1 MRRTFSSL
9 LAVAAMGVFS
19 FGAFAQSNPPAGAS
33 PESASSPRPDTGS
46 LHTTVPQE
54 PRKGSPADSD
64 YSRAKEACDS
74 KSGQAKAQCM
84 NEAKAAYQREQA
96 VDDSVTRR
104 SSQGQNTGAQR

>member
-1 MRRTFSSL
+1 ML
-9 LAVAAMGVFS
+9 GVLRGTKELGVEATDTIS
-19 FGAFAQSNPPAGAS
+19 TGAHAIVKGAS
-33 PESASSPRPDTGS
+33 EVGGDLGKA
-46 LHTTVPQE
+46 
-54 PRKGSPADSD
+54 
-64 YSRAKEACDS
+64 AKEACDS

>member
-54 PRKGSPADSD
+54 PRKGSP
-64 YSRAKEACDS
+64 
-74 KSGQAKAQCM
+74 KAQCM